1 VYRKRTYLAGVTGYK
16 SLFIKKSEN
25 WGFFWGISGMLQNYL
40 KTAIRSLMRNG
51 LYSAINILGLS
62 IGLACTM
69 LIVLY
74 VKDEL
79 SFDRFFTNSNR
90 TYRILNQTMDP
101 MGNVHRMGITGYFQG
116 PHFAAKVPAIQS
128 FVRVQH
134 SYREIKTN
142 NDVQPQQVALADF
155 NFFAVFS
162 LPFLHGDPKSCLLQP
177 HSIVLT
183 ESLAKKQF
191 GTTNVVGKTIQIKGH
206 DIFTPYVVTG
216 VTQDCPQNSSVQ
228 YEAMLPFHESP
239 EEEAKGE
246 NWFGSFLTTYVL
258 LAPNTDIKTVNEQI
272 ERTYKSDAGPAIRM
286 IEQKYHFTDKTVYT
300 LEPLKD
306 MHLDTQMSADIAN
319 TSNSIYSY
327 LLSGIAIFI
336 LLIACINFVNLT
348 VARSLKRAKEI
359 GVRKVVGG
367 SRRQLMGQFMGES
380 MLLALAAFLLALIEV
395 QLTLP
400 VFNHL
405 ANKSLALS
413 YLLDARLVATFIGLY
428 LVTGFLAGFYPAL
441 VLSGFDPAQTLYNR
455 FMPAGKNYL
464 QKGLVILQFTLAS
477 FVIIATTVMFSQ
489 FKYLTTEKLGYDD
502 SNLIRMYKQNLTVGE
517 TELLRSELTKD
528 PDFLD
533 VSGKDAGYSFTG
545 GTINGNQG
553 TGFVYATIDP
563 HYLPLLKIPV
573 VKGRNFSDA
582 YAMDTTNAVLVN
594 ETFVRNAGWTNPI
607 GQVVL
612 FGRDSTRLQVV
623 GVVKD
628 YHFEALNTEI
638 KPQLFVMPSR
648 GNLGDL
654 YIRIRPKTEAAS
666 LAYLEKVFHRLY
678 PLNPFSPT
686 FMNETNL
693 QHYESEARWKQ
704 ILFFSAIITIFI
716 SCVGLFGLAVLSAER
731 RVKEIGIRKVL
742 GASVASVVRI
752 LSRDFLGLVLLSLVV
767 AIPCA
772 WMAAHKWLEI
782 YPYRIRL
789 GWELFAGPGV
799 LVVLIAVMTV
809 SSQALKA
816 ATANPVRSLRAE

>member
-1 VYRKRTYLAGVTGYK
+1 ML
-16 SLFIKKSEN
+16 IKGSEK

-40 KTAIRSLMRNG
+40 KTAIRSLTRNG
-51 LYSAINILGLS
+51 LYSTINILGLS

-79 SFDRFFTNSNR
+79 SFDRFFANSNR

-101 MGNVHRMGITGYFQG
+101 MGNVHRLGVTGYLQG
-116 PHFAAKVPAIQS
+116 PHFAARVPAIQS
-128 FVRVQH
+128 FVRVRH
-134 SYREIKTN
+134 SHREIKTIK
-142 NDVQPQQVALADF
+142 DVQPQEVALADF
-155 NFFAVFS
+155 NFFSVFS
-162 LPFLHGDPKSCLLQP
+162 FPFLHGDPKSCLLQP
-177 HSIVLT
+177 NSVVLT
-183 ESLAKKQF
+183 ESVAKKQF
-191 GTTNVVGKTIQIKGH
+191 GTTNVVGKTIEIKDK

-228 YEAMLPFHESP
+228 YEVMLPFHESP
-239 EEEAKGE
+239 EEETRAE
-246 NWFGSFLTTYVL
+246 NWFGGFLTTYVV
-258 LAPNTDIKTVNEQI
+258 LAPNADVKAVDGQI
-272 ERTYKSDAGPAIRM
+272 ERAYKTDAGAAIR
-286 IEQKYHFTDKTVYT
+286 IVEQKFHFTDKTVYT

-306 MHLDTQMSADIAN
+306 MHLDTQMASDGIAYS
-319 TSNSIYSY
+319 SNPIYSY
-327 LLSGIAIFI
+327 ILSGIAIFI

-367 SRRQLMGQFMGES
+367 SRGQLMGQFMGES
-380 MLLALAAFLLALIEV
+380 MLLALAAFLLALVEV

-413 YLLDARLVATFIGLY
+413 YLLDGRLVATFIGLY

-455 FMPAGKNYL
+455 FMPASKNYL

-477 FVIIATTVMFSQ
+477 FVIILTTVLFSQ

-517 TELLRSELTKD
+517 ARLLRAELTKD
-528 PDFLD
+528 PDFID
-533 VSGKDAGYSFTG
+533 VSAKDAGYSFTG

-553 TGFVYATIDP
+553 TGFVFATVDP

-582 YAMDTTNAVLVN
+582 YPTDTTNAVLVN

-612 FGRDSTRLQVV
+612 FGPDSTRLQVV

-628 YHFEALNTEI
+628 YHFEPLNTEI
-638 KPQLFVMPSR
+638 KPQLFVLPSR
-648 GNLGDL
+648 GYLGDL
-654 YIRIRPKTEAAS
+654 YIRIRPTTEAAS

-678 PLNPFSPT
+678 PLSPFSPT

-693 QHYESEARWKQ
+693 KNYESEARWKQ

-752 LSRDFLGLVLLSLVV
+752 LSRDFLLLVLLSLVL
-767 AIPCA
+767 AIPGA
-772 WMAAHKWLEI
+772 WIAAHKWLEN

-789 GWELFAGPGV
+789 HWELFTVPCV
-799 LVVLIAVMTV
+799 LVVVIALATV
-809 SSQALKA
+809 SVQALRA
-816 ATANPVRSLRAE
+816 AIASPVRSLRAE

>member
-1 VYRKRTYLAGVTGYK
+1 ML
-16 SLFIKKSEN
+16 IKGSEK

-40 KTAIRSLMRNG
+40 KTAIRSLTRNG

-79 SFDRFFTNSNR
+79 SFDRFFANSNR

-101 MGNVHRMGITGYFQG
+101 MGNVHRLGVTGYLQG
-116 PHFAAKVPAIQS
+116 PHFAARVPAIQS
-128 FVRVQH
+128 FVRVRH
-134 SYREIKTN
+134 SHREIKTTK
-142 NDVQPQQVALADF
+142 DVQPQEVALADF
-155 NFFAVFS
+155 NFFSVFS
-162 LPFLHGDPKSCLLQP
+162 FPFLHGDPKSCLLQP
-177 HSIVLT
+177 NSVVLT
-183 ESLAKKQF
+183 ESVAKKQF
-191 GTTNVVGKTIQIKGH
+191 GTTNVVGKTIEIKDK

-228 YEAMLPFHESP
+228 YEVMLPFHESP
-239 EEEAKGE
+239 EEETRAE
-246 NWFGSFLTTYVL
+246 NWFGGFLTTYVV
-258 LAPNTDIKTVNEQI
+258 LAPNADVKAVDGQI
-272 ERTYKSDAGPAIRM
+272 ERAYKTDAGAAIR
-286 IEQKYHFTDKTVYT
+286 IVEQKFHFTDKTVYT

-306 MHLDTQMSADIAN
+306 MHLDTQMASDGIAYS
-319 TSNSIYSY
+319 SNPIYSY
-327 LLSGIAIFI
+327 ILSGIAIFI

-367 SRRQLMGQFMGES
+367 SRGQLMGQFMGES
-380 MLLALAAFLLALIEV
+380 MLLALAAFLLALVEV

-413 YLLDARLVATFIGLY
+413 YLLDGRLVATFIGLY

-455 FMPAGKNYL
+455 FMPASKNYL

-477 FVIIATTVMFSQ
+477 FVIILTTVLFSQ

-517 TELLRSELTKD
+517 ARLLRAELTKD
-528 PDFLD
+528 PDFID
-533 VSGKDAGYSFTG
+533 VSAKDAGYSFTG

-553 TGFVYATIDP
+553 TGFVFATVDP

-582 YAMDTTNAVLVN
+582 YPTDTTNAVLVN

-612 FGRDSTRLQVV
+612 FGPDSTRLQVV

-628 YHFEALNTEI
+628 YHFEPLNTEI
-638 KPQLFVMPSR
+638 KPQLFVLPSR
-648 GNLGDL
+648 GYLGDL
-654 YIRIRPKTEAAS
+654 YIRIRPTTEAAS

-678 PLNPFSPT
+678 PLSPFSPT

-693 QHYESEARWKQ
+693 KNYESEARWKQ

-742 GASVASVVRI
+742 GASVGSVVRI
-752 LSRDFLGLVLLSLVV
+752 LSRDFLLLVLLALVL
-767 AIPCA
+767 AIPGA
-772 WMAAHKWLEI
+772 WIAAHKWLEN

-789 GWELFAGPGV
+789 HWELFTVPCV
-799 LVVLIAVMTV
+799 LVVVIALATV
-809 SSQALKA
+809 SVQALRA
-816 ATANPVRSLRAE
+816 AIASPVRSLRAE

>member
-1 VYRKRTYLAGVTGYK
+1 
-16 SLFIKKSEN
+16 
-25 WGFFWGISGMLQNYL
+25 MLQNYL
-40 KTAIRSLMRNG
+40 KTAVRSLMRNG
-51 LYSAINILGLS
+51 LYSTINIIGLS

-79 SFDRFFTNSNR
+79 SFDRFFANSDR
-90 TYRILNQTMDP
+90 TYRILNQSMDP

-116 PHFAAKVPAIQS
+116 PHFAARVPAIQS

-134 SYREIKTN
+134 SYREIETN
-142 NDVQPQQVALADF
+142 QDVQPQHVALADF

-162 LPFLHGDPKSCLLQP
+162 FPFLYGDPKSCLLQP
-177 HSIVLT
+177 HSVVLT
-183 ESLAKKQF
+183 ESVAKKQF
-191 GTTNVVGKTIQIKGH
+191 GTTNVVGKTIWIK
-206 DIFTPYVVTG
+206 DKDTFTPYLVTG
-216 VTQDCPQNSSVQ
+216 VTPDCPENSSVQ
-228 YEAMLPFHESP
+228 YEMMLPFRESP
-239 EEEAKGE
+239 EEEASGE
-246 NWFGSFLTTYVL
+246 NWFGAFLTTYVVL
-258 LAPNTDIKTVNEQI
+258 TPHADVKTVDEQI
-272 ERTYKSDAGPAIRM
+272 ERAYKSDAGPAIGM
-286 IEQKYHFTDKTVYT
+286 VEQKYHFTDKTVYT
-300 LEPLKD
+300 LEPLKE
-306 MHLDTQMSADIAN
+306 MHLDTQMGADIAK
-319 TSNSIYSY
+319 TSNPIYSY
-327 LLSGIAIFI
+327 ILSGIAIFI

-367 SRRQLMGQFMGES
+367 SRAQLMGQFMGES
-380 MLLALAAFLLALIEV
+380 MLLAAAAFLLALIEV

-413 YLLDARLVATFIGLY
+413 YLLDVRLVATFIGLY

-464 QKGLVILQFTLAS
+464 QKGLVVLQFALAS
-477 FVIIATTVMFSQ
+477 FVIIVTAVLFSQ
-489 FKYLTTEKLGYDD
+489 FKYLTTATLGYDD
-502 SNLIRMYKQNLTVGE
+502 SNLIRMYKQNLTVRE
-517 TELLRSELTKD
+517 AEVLRTELTKD

-533 VSGKDAGYSFTG
+533 VSGKDVGYSFRG
-545 GTINGNQG
+545 GTINGHVG

-582 YAMDTTNAVLVN
+582 YPTDTANAVLVN

-612 FGRDSTRLQVV
+612 LGQDSTRMQVV

-628 YHFEALNTEI
+628 YHFEPLNTEI
-638 KPQLFVMPSR
+638 KPQLFVLPSL
-648 GNLGDL
+648 GSLGDL
-654 YIRIRPKTEAAS
+654 YIRIRPGTEAAS

-686 FMNETNL
+686 FMNETNVKN
-693 QHYESEARWKQ
+693 YESEARWKQ

-731 RVKEIGIRKVL
+731 RVREIGIRKVL
-742 GASVASVVRI
+742 GASVANVVRI
-752 LSRDFLGLVLLSLVV
+752 LSRDFLLLVLLSLVL
-767 AIPCA
+767 AIPGA
-772 WMAAHKWLEI
+772 WMAAHRWLEN
-782 YPYRIRL
+782 YPYRVRL

-809 SSQALKA
+809 SAQAVKA
-816 ATANPVRSLRAE
+816 AMANPARSLRAD

>member
-1 VYRKRTYLAGVTGYK
+1 ML
-16 SLFIKKSEN
+16 IKGSEK

-40 KTAIRSLMRNG
+40 KTAIRSLTRNG
-51 LYSAINILGLS
+51 LYSTINILGLS

-79 SFDRFFTNSNR
+79 SFDRFFANSNR

-101 MGNVHRMGITGYFQG
+101 MGNVHRLGVTGYLQG
-116 PHFAAKVPAIQS
+116 PHFAARVPAIQS
-128 FVRVQH
+128 FVRVRH
-134 SYREIKTN
+134 SHREIKTIK
-142 NDVQPQQVALADF
+142 DVQPQEVALADF
-155 NFFAVFS
+155 NFFSVFS
-162 LPFLHGDPKSCLLQP
+162 FPFLHGDPKSCLLQP
-177 HSIVLT
+177 NSVVLT
-183 ESLAKKQF
+183 ESVAKKQF
-191 GTTNVVGKTIQIKGH
+191 GTTNVVGKTIEIKDK

-228 YEAMLPFHESP
+228 YEVMLPFHESP
-239 EEEAKGE
+239 EEETRAE
-246 NWFGSFLTTYVL
+246 NWFGGFLTTYVV
-258 LAPNTDIKTVNEQI
+258 LAPNADVKAVDGQI
-272 ERTYKSDAGPAIRM
+272 ERAYKTDAGAAIR
-286 IEQKYHFTDKTVYT
+286 IVEQKFHFTDKTVYT

-306 MHLDTQMSADIAN
+306 MHLDTQMASDGIAYS
-319 TSNSIYSY
+319 SNPIYSY
-327 LLSGIAIFI
+327 ILSGIAIFI

-367 SRRQLMGQFMGES
+367 SRGQLMGQFMGES
-380 MLLALAAFLLALIEV
+380 MLLALAAFLLALVEV

-413 YLLDARLVATFIGLY
+413 YLLDGRLVATFIGLY

-455 FMPAGKNYL
+455 FMPASKNYL

-477 FVIIATTVMFSQ
+477 FVIILTTVLFSQ

-517 TELLRSELTKD
+517 ARLLRAELTKD
-528 PDFLD
+528 PDFID
-533 VSGKDAGYSFTG
+533 VSAKDAGYSFTG

-553 TGFVYATIDP
+553 TGFVFATVDP

-582 YAMDTTNAVLVN
+582 YPTDTTNAVLVN

-612 FGRDSTRLQVV
+612 FGPDSTRLQVV

-628 YHFEALNTEI
+628 YHFEPLNTEI
-638 KPQLFVMPSR
+638 KPQLFVLPSR
-648 GNLGDL
+648 GYLGDL
-654 YIRIRPKTEAAS
+654 YIRIRPTTEAAS

-678 PLNPFSPT
+678 PLSPFSPT

-693 QHYESEARWKQ
+693 KNYESEARWKQ

-742 GASVASVVRI
+742 GASVGSVVRI
-752 LSRDFLGLVLLSLVV
+752 LSRDFLLLVLLALVL
-767 AIPCA
+767 AIPGA
-772 WMAAHKWLEI
+772 WIAAHKWLEN

-789 GWELFAGPGV
+789 HWELFTVPCV
-799 LVVLIAVMTV
+799 LVVVIALATV
-809 SSQALKA
+809 SVQALRA
-816 ATANPVRSLRAE
+816 AIASPVRSLRAE

>member
-1 VYRKRTYLAGVTGYK
+1 ML
-16 SLFIKKSEN
+16 IKGSEK

-40 KTAIRSLMRNG
+40 KTAIRSLTRNG

-79 SFDRFFTNSNR
+79 SFDRFFANSNR

-101 MGNVHRMGITGYFQG
+101 MGNVHRLGVTGYLQG
-116 PHFAAKVPAIQS
+116 PHFAARVPAIQS
-128 FVRVQH
+128 FVRVRH
-134 SYREIKTN
+134 SHREIKTIK
-142 NDVQPQQVALADF
+142 DVQPQEVALADF
-155 NFFAVFS
+155 NFFSVFS
-162 LPFLHGDPKSCLLQP
+162 FPFLHGDPKSCLLQP
-177 HSIVLT
+177 NSVVLT
-183 ESLAKKQF
+183 ESVAKKQF
-191 GTTNVVGKTIQIKGH
+191 GTTNVVGKTIEIKDK

-228 YEAMLPFHESP
+228 YEVMLPFHESP
-239 EEEAKGE
+239 EEETRAE
-246 NWFGSFLTTYVL
+246 NWFGGFLTTYVV
-258 LAPNTDIKTVNEQI
+258 LAPNADVKAVDGQI
-272 ERTYKSDAGPAIRM
+272 ERAYKTDAGAAIR
-286 IEQKYHFTDKTVYT
+286 IVEQKFHFTDKTVYT

-306 MHLDTQMSADIAN
+306 MHLDTQMASDGIAYS
-319 TSNSIYSY
+319 SNPIYSY
-327 LLSGIAIFI
+327 ILSGIAIFI

-367 SRRQLMGQFMGES
+367 SRGQLMGQFMGES
-380 MLLALAAFLLALIEV
+380 MLLALAAFLLALVEV

-413 YLLDARLVATFIGLY
+413 YLLDGRLVATFIGLY

-455 FMPAGKNYL
+455 FMPASKNYL

-477 FVIIATTVMFSQ
+477 FVIILTTVLFSQ

-517 TELLRSELTKD
+517 ARLLRAELTKD
-528 PDFLD
+528 PDFID
-533 VSGKDAGYSFTG
+533 VSAKDAGYSFTG

-553 TGFVYATIDP
+553 TGFVFATVDP

-582 YAMDTTNAVLVN
+582 YPTDTTNAVLVN

-612 FGRDSTRLQVV
+612 FGPDSTRLQVV

-628 YHFEALNTEI
+628 YHFEPLNTEI
-638 KPQLFVMPSR
+638 KPQLFVLPSR
-648 GNLGDL
+648 GYLGDL
-654 YIRIRPKTEAAS
+654 YIRIRPTTEAAS

-678 PLNPFSPT
+678 PLSPFSPT

-693 QHYESEARWKQ
+693 KNYESEARWKQ

-752 LSRDFLGLVLLSLVV
+752 LSRDFLLLVLL
-767 AIPCA
+767 
-772 WMAAHKWLEI
+772 
-782 YPYRIRL
+782 
-789 GWELFAGPGV
+789 
-799 LVVLIAVMTV
+799 
-809 SSQALKA
+809 
-816 ATANPVRSLRAE
+816 

>member
-1 VYRKRTYLAGVTGYK
+1 ML
-16 SLFIKKSEN
+16 IKGSEK

-40 KTAIRSLMRNG
+40 KTAIRSLTRNG

-79 SFDRFFTNSNR
+79 SFDRFFANSNR

-101 MGNVHRMGITGYFQG
+101 MGNVHRLGVTGYLQG
-116 PHFAAKVPAIQS
+116 PHFAARVPAIQS
-128 FVRVQH
+128 FVRVRH
-134 SYREIKTN
+134 SHREIKTTK
-142 NDVQPQQVALADF
+142 DVQPQEVALADF
-155 NFFAVFS
+155 NFFSVFS
-162 LPFLHGDPKSCLLQP
+162 FPFLHGDPKSCLLQP
-177 HSIVLT
+177 NSVVLT
-183 ESLAKKQF
+183 ESVAKKQF
-191 GTTNVVGKTIQIKGH
+191 GTTNVVGKTIEIKDK

-228 YEAMLPFHESP
+228 YEVMLPFHESP
-239 EEEAKGE
+239 EEETRAE
-246 NWFGSFLTTYVL
+246 NWFGGFLTTYVV
-258 LAPNTDIKTVNEQI
+258 LAPNADVKAVDGQI
-272 ERTYKSDAGPAIRM
+272 ERAYKTDAGAAIR
-286 IEQKYHFTDKTVYT
+286 IVEQKFHFTDKTVYT

-306 MHLDTQMSADIAN
+306 MHLDTQMASDGIAYS
-319 TSNSIYSY
+319 SNPIYSY
-327 LLSGIAIFI
+327 ILSGIAIFI

-367 SRRQLMGQFMGES
+367 SRGQLMGQFMGES
-380 MLLALAAFLLALIEV
+380 MLLALAAFLLALVEV

-413 YLLDARLVATFIGLY
+413 YLLDGRLVATFIGLY

-455 FMPAGKNYL
+455 FMPASKNYL

-477 FVIIATTVMFSQ
+477 FVIILTAVLFSQ

-517 TELLRSELTKD
+517 ARLLRAELTKD
-528 PDFLD
+528 PDFID
-533 VSGKDAGYSFTG
+533 VSAKDAGYSFTG

-553 TGFVYATIDP
+553 TGFVFATVDP

-582 YAMDTTNAVLVN
+582 YPTDTTNAVLVN

-612 FGRDSTRLQVV
+612 FGPDSTRLQVV

-628 YHFEALNTEI
+628 YHFEPLNTEI
-638 KPQLFVMPSR
+638 KPQLFVLPSR
-648 GNLGDL
+648 GYLGDL
-654 YIRIRPKTEAAS
+654 YIRIRPTTEAAS

-678 PLNPFSPT
+678 PLSPFSPT

-693 QHYESEARWKQ
+693 KNYESEARWKQ

-742 GASVASVVRI
+742 GASVGSVVRI
-752 LSRDFLGLVLLSLVV
+752 LSRDFLLLVLLALVL
-767 AIPCA
+767 AIPGA
-772 WMAAHKWLEI
+772 WIAAHKWLEN

-789 GWELFAGPGV
+789 HWELFTVPCV
-799 LVVLIAVMTV
+799 LVVVIALATV
-809 SSQALKA
+809 SVQALRA
-816 ATANPVRSLRAE
+816 AIASPVRSLRAE

>member
-1 VYRKRTYLAGVTGYK
+1 ML
-16 SLFIKKSEN
+16 IKGSEK

-40 KTAIRSLMRNG
+40 KTAIRSLTRNG

-79 SFDRFFTNSNR
+79 SFDRFFANSNR

-101 MGNVHRMGITGYFQG
+101 MGNVHRLGVTGYLQG
-116 PHFAAKVPAIQS
+116 PHFAARVPAIQS
-128 FVRVQH
+128 FVRVRH
-134 SYREIKTN
+134 SHREIKTIK
-142 NDVQPQQVALADF
+142 DVQPQEVALADF
-155 NFFAVFS
+155 NFFSVFS
-162 LPFLHGDPKSCLLQP
+162 FPFLHGDPKSCLLQP
-177 HSIVLT
+177 NSVVLT
-183 ESLAKKQF
+183 ESVAKKQF
-191 GTTNVVGKTIQIKGH
+191 GTTNVVGKTIEIKDK

-228 YEAMLPFHESP
+228 YEVMLPFHESP
-239 EEEAKGE
+239 EEETRAE
-246 NWFGSFLTTYVL
+246 NWFGGFLTTYVV
-258 LAPNTDIKTVNEQI
+258 LAPNADVKAVDGQI
-272 ERTYKSDAGPAIRM
+272 ERAYKTDAGAAIR
-286 IEQKYHFTDKTVYT
+286 IVEQKFHFTDKTVYT

-306 MHLDTQMSADIAN
+306 MHLDTQMASDGIAYS
-319 TSNSIYSY
+319 SNPIYSY
-327 LLSGIAIFI
+327 ILSGIAIFI

-367 SRRQLMGQFMGES
+367 SRGQLMGQFMGES
-380 MLLALAAFLLALIEV
+380 MLLALAAFLLALVEV

-413 YLLDARLVATFIGLY
+413 YLLDGRLVATFIGLY

-455 FMPAGKNYL
+455 FMPASKNYL

-477 FVIIATTVMFSQ
+477 FVIILTAVLFSQ

-517 TELLRSELTKD
+517 ARLLRAELTKD
-528 PDFLD
+528 PDFID
-533 VSGKDAGYSFTG
+533 VSAKDAGYSFTG

-553 TGFVYATIDP
+553 TGFVFATVDP

-582 YAMDTTNAVLVN
+582 YPTDTTNAVLVN

-612 FGRDSTRLQVV
+612 FGPDSTRLQVV

-628 YHFEALNTEI
+628 YHFEPLNTEI
-638 KPQLFVMPSR
+638 KPQLFVLPSR
-648 GNLGDL
+648 GYLGDL
-654 YIRIRPKTEAAS
+654 YIRIRPTTEAAS

-678 PLNPFSPT
+678 PLSPFSPT

-693 QHYESEARWKQ
+693 KNYESEARWKQ

-752 LSRDFLGLVLLSLVV
+752 LSRDFLLLVLLAFLI
-767 AIPCA
+767 ATPIAA
-772 WMAAHKWLEI
+772 WAMQRWLAD
-782 YPYRIRL
+782 YAYHTRL
-789 GWELFAGPGV
+789 SASIFIIAGV
-799 LVVLIAVMTV
+799 LAFFIALITV
-809 SSQALKA
+809 SYHAVTTAL
-816 ATANPVRSLRAE
+816 ANPVKSLRSE

>member
-1 VYRKRTYLAGVTGYK
+1 ML
-16 SLFIKKSEN
+16 IKGSEK

-40 KTAIRSLMRNG
+40 KTAIRSLTRNG

-79 SFDRFFTNSNR
+79 SFDRFFANSNR

-101 MGNVHRMGITGYFQG
+101 MGNVHRLGVTGYLQG
-116 PHFAAKVPAIQS
+116 PHFAARVPAIQS
-128 FVRVQH
+128 FVRVRH
-134 SYREIKTN
+134 SHREIKTIK
-142 NDVQPQQVALADF
+142 DVQPQEVALADF
-155 NFFAVFS
+155 NFFSVFS
-162 LPFLHGDPKSCLLQP
+162 FPFLHGDPKSCLLQP
-177 HSIVLT
+177 NSVVLT
-183 ESLAKKQF
+183 ESVAKKQF
-191 GTTNVVGKTIQIKGH
+191 GTTNVVGKTIEIKDK

-228 YEAMLPFHESP
+228 YEVMLPFHESP
-239 EEEAKGE
+239 EEETRAE
-246 NWFGSFLTTYVL
+246 NWFGGFLTTYVV
-258 LAPNTDIKTVNEQI
+258 LAPNADVKAVDGQI
-272 ERTYKSDAGPAIRM
+272 ERAYKTDAGAAIR
-286 IEQKYHFTDKTVYT
+286 IVEQKFHFTDKTVYT

-306 MHLDTQMSADIAN
+306 MHLDTQMASDGIAYS
-319 TSNSIYSY
+319 SNPIYSY
-327 LLSGIAIFI
+327 ILSGIAIFI

-367 SRRQLMGQFMGES
+367 SRGQLMGQFMGES
-380 MLLALAAFLLALIEV
+380 MLLALAAFLLALVEV

-413 YLLDARLVATFIGLY
+413 YLLDGRLVATFIGLY

-455 FMPAGKNYL
+455 FMPASKNYL

-477 FVIIATTVMFSQ
+477 FVIILTAVLFSQ

-517 TELLRSELTKD
+517 ARLLRAELTKD
-528 PDFLD
+528 PDFID
-533 VSGKDAGYSFTG
+533 VSAKDAGYSFTG

-553 TGFVYATIDP
+553 TGFVFATVDP

-582 YAMDTTNAVLVN
+582 YPTDTTNAVLVN

-612 FGRDSTRLQVV
+612 FGPDSTRLQVV

-628 YHFEALNTEI
+628 YHFEPLNTEI
-638 KPQLFVMPSR
+638 KPQLFVLPSR
-648 GNLGDL
+648 GYLGDL
-654 YIRIRPKTEAAS
+654 YIRIRPTTEAAS

-678 PLNPFSPT
+678 PLSPFSPT

-693 QHYESEARWKQ
+693 KNYESEARWKQ

-742 GASVASVVRI
+742 GASVGSVVRI
-752 LSRDFLGLVLLSLVV
+752 LSRDFLLLVLLALVL
-767 AIPCA
+767 AIPGA
-772 WMAAHKWLEI
+772 WIAAHKWLEN

-789 GWELFAGPGV
+789 HWELFTVPCV
-799 LVVLIAVMTV
+799 LVVVIALATV
-809 SSQALKA
+809 SVQALRA
-816 ATANPVRSLRAE
+816 AIASPIRSLRAD

>member
-1 VYRKRTYLAGVTGYK
+1 ML
-16 SLFIKKSEN
+16 IKGSEK

-40 KTAIRSLMRNG
+40 KTAIRSLTRNG

-79 SFDRFFTNSNR
+79 SFDRFFANSNR

-101 MGNVHRMGITGYFQG
+101 MGNVHRLGVTGYLQG
-116 PHFAAKVPAIQS
+116 PHFAARVPAIQS
-128 FVRVQH
+128 FVRVRH
-134 SYREIKTN
+134 SHREIKTIK
-142 NDVQPQQVALADF
+142 DVQPQEVALADF
-155 NFFAVFS
+155 NFFSVFS
-162 LPFLHGDPKSCLLQP
+162 FPFLHGDPKSCLLQP
-177 HSIVLT
+177 NSVVLT
-183 ESLAKKQF
+183 ESVAKKQF
-191 GTTNVVGKTIQIKGH
+191 GTTNVVGKTIEIKDK

-228 YEAMLPFHESP
+228 YEVMLPFHESP
-239 EEEAKGE
+239 EEETRAE
-246 NWFGSFLTTYVL
+246 NWFGGFLTTYVV
-258 LAPNTDIKTVNEQI
+258 LAPNADVKAVDGQI
-272 ERTYKSDAGPAIRM
+272 ERAYKTDAGAAIR
-286 IEQKYHFTDKTVYT
+286 IVEQKFHFTDKTVYT

-306 MHLDTQMSADIAN
+306 MHLDTQMASDGIAYS
-319 TSNSIYSY
+319 SNPIYSY
-327 LLSGIAIFI
+327 ILSGIAIFI

-367 SRRQLMGQFMGES
+367 SRGQLMGQFMGES
-380 MLLALAAFLLALIEV
+380 MLLALAAFLLALVEV

-413 YLLDARLVATFIGLY
+413 YLLDGRLVATFIGLY

-455 FMPAGKNYL
+455 FMPASKNYL

-477 FVIIATTVMFSQ
+477 FVIILTTVLFSQ

-517 TELLRSELTKD
+517 ARLLRAELTKD
-528 PDFLD
+528 PDFID
-533 VSGKDAGYSFTG
+533 VSAKDAGYSFTG

-553 TGFVYATIDP
+553 TGFVFATVDP

-582 YAMDTTNAVLVN
+582 YPTDTTNAVLVN

-612 FGRDSTRLQVV
+612 FGPDSTRLQVV

-628 YHFEALNTEI
+628 YHFEPLNTEI
-638 KPQLFVMPSR
+638 KPQLFVLPSR
-648 GNLGDL
+648 GYLGDL
-654 YIRIRPKTEAAS
+654 YIRIRPTTEAAS

-678 PLNPFSPT
+678 PLSPFSPT

-693 QHYESEARWKQ
+693 KNYESEARWKQ

-742 GASVASVVRI
+742 GASVGSVVRI
-752 LSRDFLGLVLLSLVV
+752 LSRDFLLLVLLALVL
-767 AIPCA
+767 AIPGA
-772 WMAAHKWLEI
+772 WIAAHKWLEN

-789 GWELFAGPGV
+789 HWELFTVPCV
-799 LVVLIAVMTV
+799 LVVVIALATV
-809 SSQALKA
+809 SVQALRA
-816 ATANPVRSLRAE
+816 AMANPVRSLRAD

>member
-1 VYRKRTYLAGVTGYK
+1 
-16 SLFIKKSEN
+16 
-25 WGFFWGISGMLQNYL
+25 MLQNYL
-40 KTAIRSLMRNG
+40 KTAIRGLMRNG
-51 LYSAINILGLS
+51 LYSVINILGLS

-116 PHFAAKVPAIQS
+116 PHFAARVPAIQS

-134 SYREIKTN
+134 GYREIKN
-142 NDVQPQQVALADF
+142 NRDVQPQHVALADS

-162 LPFLHGDPKSCLLQP
+162 FPFLYGDPKSCLLRP
-177 HSIVLT
+177 NSIVLT
-183 ESLAKKQF
+183 ESVAKRQF
-191 GTTNVVGKTIQIKGH
+191 GTTNVVGKTLQVK
-206 DIFTPYVVTG
+206 DRDVFTPYLVTG
-216 VTQDCPQNSSVQ
+216 VTPDCPENSSVQ
-228 YEAMLPFHESP
+228 YEVMLPFHESP
-239 EEEAKGE
+239 EDEARGE

-258 LAPNTDIKTVNEQI
+258 LAPNADLKAVDDQI
-272 ERTYKSDAGPAIRM
+272 ERAYKADAGPAIRLV
-286 IEQKYHFTDKTVYT
+286 EQKYHFTDKTVYS

-306 MHLDTQMSADIAN
+306 MHLDTQMGADIASA
-319 TSNSIYSY
+319 SNPIYSY

-367 SRRQLMGQFMGES
+367 SQAQLMGQFMGES
-380 MLLALAAFLLALIEV
+380 MLLALAAFLLALVEV
-395 QLTLP
+395 QFALP

-477 FVIIATTVMFSQ
+477 FVIMATAVIFSQ

-517 TELLRSELTKD
+517 AELLRAELTKD

-533 VSGKDAGYSFTG
+533 VSGKDVGYSFTG

-553 TGFVYATIDP
+553 TGFVFATIDP

-582 YAMDTTNAVLVN
+582 YATDTTNAVLVN

-612 FGRDSTRLQVV
+612 FGLDSTRLHVV

-628 YHFEALNTEI
+628 YHFEPLNTEI
-638 KPQLFVMPSR
+638 KPQLFVMPQR
-648 GNLGDL
+648 GSLGDV

-666 LAYLEKVFHRLY
+666 LAYLEKVFHRLF

-686 FMNETNL
+686 FMNDTNL
-693 QHYESEARWKQ
+693 KNYESEARWKQ

-742 GASVASVVRI
+742 GASVVSVVRI
-752 LSRDFLGLVLLSLVV
+752 LSRDFLGLVLVSLVL
-767 AIPCA
+767 AIPLA
-772 WMAAHKWLEI
+772 WMAAHKWLEN
-782 YPYRIRL
+782 YAYRIRL
-789 GWELFAGPGV
+789 DWELFALPCV
-799 LVVLIAVMTV
+799 LVVVIALATV

-816 ATANPVRSLRAE
+816 ATASPMRSLRAD

>member
-1 VYRKRTYLAGVTGYK
+1 
-16 SLFIKKSEN
+16 
-25 WGFFWGISGMLQNYL
+25 MLQNYL
-40 KTAIRSLMRNG
+40 KTAVRSLMRNG
-51 LYSAINILGLS
+51 LYSIINIVGLS

-90 TYRILNQTMDP
+90 TYRILNQSMDP
-101 MGNVHRMGITGYFQG
+101 MGNIHRMGITGYFQG
-116 PHFAAKVPAIQS
+116 PHFAARVPAIQS

-142 NDVQPQQVALADF
+142 TDVQPQQVALADF
-155 NFFAVFS
+155 NFFAVFN
-162 LPFLHGDPKSCLLQP
+162 LRFLYGDPTSCLLRP
-177 HSIVLT
+177 NSIVLT
-183 ESLAKKQF
+183 ESVAKKQF
-191 GTTNVVGKTIQIKGH
+191 GTTNVVGKTIRIK
-206 DIFTPYVVTG
+206 DKDTFTPYMVTG

-228 YEAMLPFHESP
+228 YEVMLPFHESP

-246 NWFGSFLTTYVL
+246 NWFGSFLTTYVV
-258 LAPNTDIKTVNEQI
+258 LAPNADVKAVEEQI
-272 ERTYKSDAGPAIRM
+272 ERAYQSDAGPAIGM
-286 IEQKYHFTDKTVYT
+286 VEQKYHFTDKTVYT

-306 MHLDTQMSADIAN
+306 MHLDTQMGEDIAH
-319 TSNSIYSY
+319 TSNPIYSY
-327 LLSGIAIFI
+327 LLTGIAIFI

-367 SRRQLMGQFMGES
+367 SRAQLMGQFLGES
-380 MLLALAAFLLALIEV
+380 MILAAAAFLLALIEV
-395 QLTLP
+395 QLALP
-400 VFNHL
+400 VFNQL

-413 YLLDARLVATFIGLY
+413 YLLDVRLVATFIGLY

-441 VLSGFDPAQTLYNR
+441 VLSGFDPVETLYNR

-464 QKGLVILQFTLAS
+464 QKGLVVLQFALAS
-477 FVIIATTVMFSQ
+477 FVIIVTAVLFSQ

-517 TELLRSELTKD
+517 AQLLRTELTKD

-533 VSGKDAGYSFTG
+533 VSGKDVGYSFTG
-545 GTINGNQG
+545 GVINGHVG

-582 YAMDTTNAVLVN
+582 YPTDTVNGALVN

-612 FGRDSTRLQVV
+612 FGPDSTRLQVV

-628 YHFEALNTEI
+628 YHFESLNTEI

-654 YIRIRPKTEAAS
+654 YIRIRPKSETAS
-666 LAYLEKVFHRLY
+666 LAYLEKVFRHLY

-686 FMNETNL
+686 FMNETNMKN
-693 QHYESEARWKQ
+693 YESEARWKQ

-752 LSRDFLGLVLLSLVV
+752 LSRDFLLLVLLALVL
-767 AIPCA
+767 AIPGA
-772 WMAAHKWLEI
+772 WMAAHRWLEN

-789 GWELFAGPGV
+789 GWELFAGPGL

-809 SSQALKA
+809 SAQAVKA
-816 ATANPVRSLRAE
+816 AMANPARSLRAE

>member
-1 VYRKRTYLAGVTGYK
+1 ML
-16 SLFIKKSEN
+16 IKGSEK

-40 KTAIRSLMRNG
+40 KTAIRSLTRNG

-79 SFDRFFTNSNR
+79 SFDRFFANSNR

-101 MGNVHRMGITGYFQG
+101 MGNVHRLGVTGYLQG
-116 PHFAAKVPAIQS
+116 PHFAARVPAIQS
-128 FVRVQH
+128 FVRVRH
-134 SYREIKTN
+134 SHREIKTIK
-142 NDVQPQQVALADF
+142 DVQPQEVALADF
-155 NFFAVFS
+155 NFFSVFS
-162 LPFLHGDPKSCLLQP
+162 FPFLHGDPKSCLLQP
-177 HSIVLT
+177 NSVVLT
-183 ESLAKKQF
+183 ESVAKKQF
-191 GTTNVVGKTIQIKGH
+191 GTTNVVGKTIEIKDK

-228 YEAMLPFHESP
+228 YEVMLPFHESP
-239 EEEAKGE
+239 EEETRAE
-246 NWFGSFLTTYVL
+246 NWFGGFLTTYVV
-258 LAPNTDIKTVNEQI
+258 LAPNADVKAVDGQI
-272 ERTYKSDAGPAIRM
+272 ERAYKTDAGAAIR
-286 IEQKYHFTDKTVYT
+286 IVEQKFHFTDKTVYT

-306 MHLDTQMSADIAN
+306 MHLDTQMASDGIAYS
-319 TSNSIYSY
+319 SNPIYSY
-327 LLSGIAIFI
+327 ILSGIAIFI

-367 SRRQLMGQFMGES
+367 SRGQLMGQFMGES
-380 MLLALAAFLLALIEV
+380 MLLALAAFLLALVEV

-413 YLLDARLVATFIGLY
+413 YLLDGRLVATFIGLY

-455 FMPAGKNYL
+455 FMPASKNYL

-477 FVIIATTVMFSQ
+477 FVIILTTVLFSQ

-517 TELLRSELTKD
+517 ARLLRAELTKD
-528 PDFLD
+528 PDFID
-533 VSGKDAGYSFTG
+533 VSAKDAGYSFTG

-553 TGFVYATIDP
+553 TGFVFATVDP

-582 YAMDTTNAVLVN
+582 YPTDTTNAVLVN

-612 FGRDSTRLQVV
+612 FGPDSTRLQVV

-628 YHFEALNTEI
+628 YHFEPLNTEI
-638 KPQLFVMPSR
+638 KPQLFVLPSR
-648 GNLGDL
+648 GYLGDL
-654 YIRIRPKTEAAS
+654 YIRIRPTTEAAS

-678 PLNPFSPT
+678 PLSPFSPT

-693 QHYESEARWKQ
+693 KNYESEARWKQ

-742 GASVASVVRI
+742 GASVGSVVRI
-752 LSRDFLGLVLLSLVV
+752 LSRDFLLLVLLALVL
-767 AIPCA
+767 AIPGA
-772 WMAAHKWLEI
+772 WIAAHKWLEN

-789 GWELFAGPGV
+789 HWELFTVPCV
-799 LVVLIAVMTV
+799 LVVVIALATV
-809 SSQALKA
+809 SVQALRA
-816 ATANPVRSLRAE
+816 AIASPVRSLRAE

>member
-1 VYRKRTYLAGVTGYK
+1 M
-16 SLFIKKSEN
+16 FIKEAEK

-40 KTAIRSLMRNG
+40 KTAIRSLTRNG

-79 SFDRFFTNSNR
+79 SFDRFFANSDR

-162 LPFLHGDPKSCLLQP
+162 FQFLYGDPKSCLLRP
-177 HSIVLT
+177 NAVVLT
-183 ESLAKKQF
+183 ESVAKKQF
-191 GTTNVVGKTIQIKGH
+191 GTTNVVGKTIEIKDH
-206 DIFTPYVVTG
+206 DTFTPYMVTG

-228 YEAMLPFHESP
+228 YEVMLPFHESP
-239 EEEAKGE
+239 EEEANGE

-258 LAPNTDIKTVNEQI
+258 LAPNADIKTVSDQM
-272 ERTYKSDAGPAIRM
+272 ERAYKSDAGPAIRM
-286 IEQKYHFTDKTVYT
+286 VEQKYHFTDKTVYT

-306 MHLDTQMSADIAN
+306 MHLNTQMNSEGIAN
-319 TSNSIYSY
+319 ASNPIYSY

-367 SRRQLMGQFMGES
+367 SRGQLMGQFMGES
-380 MLLALAAFLLALIEV
+380 MLLALAAFLLALVEV
-395 QLTLP
+395 QLSLP

-477 FVIIATTVMFSQ
+477 FVIMATAVLFSQ

-502 SNLIRMYKQNLTVGE
+502 SNLIRLYKQNLTVGE
-517 TELLRSELTKD
+517 AQLLRGELTKD

-533 VSGKDAGYSFTG
+533 VSGKDAGYSFAG
-545 GTINGNQG
+545 GTINGHQG

-582 YAMDTTNAVLVN
+582 YPTDTTDAVLVN

-607 GQVVL
+607 GQMVL
-612 FGRDSTRLQVV
+612 LGQDSNRRQVV

-628 YHFEALNTEI
+628 YHFEPLNTEI
-638 KPQLFVMPSR
+638 KPQLFILPPR
-648 GNLGDL
+648 GGLGDL
-654 YIRIRPKTEAAS
+654 YIRIHPKTEAAS
-666 LAYLEKVFHRLY
+666 LAYLEKVFRHLF

-693 QHYESEARWKQ
+693 KNYESEARWKQ

-742 GASVASVVRI
+742 GASVGSVVRI
-752 LSRDFLGLVLLSLVV
+752 LSRDFLGLVLLSLVL
-767 AIPCA
+767 AIPGA
-772 WMAAHKWLEI
+772 WMAAHKWLQN

-789 GWELFAGPGV
+789 DWELFAVPCM
-799 LVVLIAVMTV
+799 LVVVIALVTV
-809 SSQALKA
+809 SAQALKA
-816 ATANPVRSLRAE
+816 ATASPVRSLRAE

>member
-1 VYRKRTYLAGVTGYK
+1 ML
-16 SLFIKKSEN
+16 IKGSEK

-40 KTAIRSLMRNG
+40 KTAIRSLTRNG

-79 SFDRFFTNSNR
+79 SFDRFFANSNR

-101 MGNVHRMGITGYFQG
+101 MGNVHRLGVTGYLQG
-116 PHFAAKVPAIQS
+116 PHFAARVPAIQS
-128 FVRVQH
+128 FVRVRH
-134 SYREIKTN
+134 SHREIKTIK
-142 NDVQPQQVALADF
+142 DVQPQEVALADF
-155 NFFAVFS
+155 NFFSVFS
-162 LPFLHGDPKSCLLQP
+162 FPFLHGDPKSCLLQP
-177 HSIVLT
+177 NSVVLT
-183 ESLAKKQF
+183 ESVAKKQF
-191 GTTNVVGKTIQIKGH
+191 GTTNVVGKTIEIKDK

-228 YEAMLPFHESP
+228 YEVMLPFHESP
-239 EEEAKGE
+239 EEETRAE
-246 NWFGSFLTTYVL
+246 NWFGGFLTTYVV
-258 LAPNTDIKTVNEQI
+258 LAPNADVKAVDGQI
-272 ERTYKSDAGPAIRM
+272 ERAYKTDAGAAIR
-286 IEQKYHFTDKTVYT
+286 IVEQKFHFTDKTVYT

-306 MHLDTQMSADIAN
+306 MHLDTQMASDGIAYS
-319 TSNSIYSY
+319 SNPIYSY
-327 LLSGIAIFI
+327 ILSGIAIFI

-367 SRRQLMGQFMGES
+367 SRGQLMGQFMGES
-380 MLLALAAFLLALIEV
+380 MLLALAAFLLALVEV

-413 YLLDARLVATFIGLY
+413 YLLDGRLVATFIGLY

-455 FMPAGKNYL
+455 FMPASKNYL

-477 FVIIATTVMFSQ
+477 FVIILTTVLFSQ

-517 TELLRSELTKD
+517 ARLLRAELTKD
-528 PDFLD
+528 PDFID
-533 VSGKDAGYSFTG
+533 VSAKDAGYSFTG

-553 TGFVYATIDP
+553 TGFVFATVDP

-582 YAMDTTNAVLVN
+582 YPTDTTNAVLVN

-612 FGRDSTRLQVV
+612 FGPDSTRLQVV

-628 YHFEALNTEI
+628 YHFEPLNTEI
-638 KPQLFVMPSR
+638 KPQLFVLPSR
-648 GNLGDL
+648 GYLGDL
-654 YIRIRPKTEAAS
+654 YIRIRPTTEAAS

-678 PLNPFSPT
+678 PLSPFSPT

-693 QHYESEARWKQ
+693 KNYESEARWKQ

-752 LSRDFLGLVLLSLVV
+752 LSRDFLLLVLLSLVL
-767 AIPCA
+767 AIPGA
-772 WMAAHKWLEI
+772 WIAAHKWLEN

-789 GWELFAGPGV
+789 HWELFTVPCV
-799 LVVLIAVMTV
+799 LVVVIALATV
-809 SSQALKA
+809 SVQALRA
-816 ATANPVRSLRAE
+816 AIASPVRSLRAE

>member
-1 VYRKRTYLAGVTGYK
+1 ML
-16 SLFIKKSEN
+16 IKGSEK

-40 KTAIRSLMRNG
+40 KTAIRSLTRNG

-79 SFDRFFTNSNR
+79 SFDRFFANSNR

-101 MGNVHRMGITGYFQG
+101 MGNVHRLGVTGYLQG
-116 PHFAAKVPAIQS
+116 PHFAARVPAIQS
-128 FVRVQH
+128 FVRVRH
-134 SYREIKTN
+134 SHREIKTIK
-142 NDVQPQQVALADF
+142 DVQPQEVALADF
-155 NFFAVFS
+155 NFFSVFS
-162 LPFLHGDPKSCLLQP
+162 FPFLHGDPKSCLLQP
-177 HSIVLT
+177 NSVVLT
-183 ESLAKKQF
+183 ESVAKKQF
-191 GTTNVVGKTIQIKGH
+191 GTTNVVGKTIEIKDK

-228 YEAMLPFHESP
+228 YEVMLPFHESP
-239 EEEAKGE
+239 EEETRAE
-246 NWFGSFLTTYVL
+246 NWFGGFLTTYVV
-258 LAPNTDIKTVNEQI
+258 LAPNADVKAVDGQI
-272 ERTYKSDAGPAIRM
+272 ERAYKTDAGAAIR
-286 IEQKYHFTDKTVYT
+286 IVEQKFHFTDKTVYT

-306 MHLDTQMSADIAN
+306 MHLDTQMASDGIAYS
-319 TSNSIYSY
+319 SNPIYSY
-327 LLSGIAIFI
+327 ILSGIAIFI

-367 SRRQLMGQFMGES
+367 SRGQLMGQFMGES
-380 MLLALAAFLLALIEV
+380 MLLALAAFLLALVEV

-413 YLLDARLVATFIGLY
+413 YLLDGRLVATFIGLY

-455 FMPAGKNYL
+455 FMPASKNYL

-477 FVIIATTVMFSQ
+477 FVIILTAVLFSQ

-517 TELLRSELTKD
+517 ARLLRAELTKD
-528 PDFLD
+528 PDFID
-533 VSGKDAGYSFTG
+533 VSAKDAGYSFTG

-553 TGFVYATIDP
+553 TGFVFATVDP

-582 YAMDTTNAVLVN
+582 YPTDTTNAVLVN

-612 FGRDSTRLQVV
+612 FGPDSTRLQVV

-628 YHFEALNTEI
+628 YHFEPLNTEI
-638 KPQLFVMPSR
+638 KPQLFVLPSR
-648 GNLGDL
+648 GYLGDL
-654 YIRIRPKTEAAS
+654 YIRIRPTTEAAS

-678 PLNPFSPT
+678 PLSPFSPT

-693 QHYESEARWKQ
+693 KNYESEARWKQ

-742 GASVASVVRI
+742 GASVGSVVRI
-752 LSRDFLGLVLLSLVV
+752 LSRDFLLLVLLALVL
-767 AIPCA
+767 AIPGA
-772 WMAAHKWLEI
+772 WIAAHKWLEN

-789 GWELFAGPGV
+789 HWELFTVPCV
-799 LVVLIAVMTV
+799 LVVVIALATV
-809 SSQALKA
+809 SVQALRA
-816 ATANPVRSLRAE
+816 AMANPVRSLRAD

>member
-1 VYRKRTYLAGVTGYK
+1 
-16 SLFIKKSEN
+16 
-25 WGFFWGISGMLQNYL
+25 MLQNYL
-40 KTAIRSLMRNG
+40 KTAVRSLMRNG
-51 LYSAINILGLS
+51 LYSIINIVGLS

-90 TYRILNQTMDP
+90 TYRILNQSMDP
-101 MGNVHRMGITGYFQG
+101 MGNIHRMGITGYFQG
-116 PHFAAKVPAIQS
+116 PHFAARVPAIQS

-142 NDVQPQQVALADF
+142 TDVQPQQVALADF
-155 NFFAVFS
+155 NFFAVFN
-162 LPFLHGDPKSCLLQP
+162 LRFLYGDPTSCLLRP
-177 HSIVLT
+177 NSIVLT
-183 ESLAKKQF
+183 ESVAKKQF
-191 GTTNVVGKTIQIKGH
+191 GTTNVVGKTIRIK
-206 DIFTPYVVTG
+206 DKDTFTPYMVTG

-228 YEAMLPFHESP
+228 YEVMLPFHESP

-246 NWFGSFLTTYVL
+246 NWFGSFLTTYVV
-258 LAPNTDIKTVNEQI
+258 LAPNADVKAVEEQI
-272 ERTYKSDAGPAIRM
+272 ERAYQSDAGPAIGM
-286 IEQKYHFTDKTVYT
+286 VEQKYHFTDKTVYT

-306 MHLDTQMSADIAN
+306 MHLDTQMGEDIAH
-319 TSNSIYSY
+319 TSNPIYSY
-327 LLSGIAIFI
+327 LLTGIAIFI

-367 SRRQLMGQFMGES
+367 SRAQLMGQFLGES
-380 MLLALAAFLLALIEV
+380 MILAAAAFLLALIEV
-395 QLTLP
+395 QLALP
-400 VFNHL
+400 VFNQL

-441 VLSGFDPAQTLYNR
+441 VLSGFDPVETLYNR

-464 QKGLVILQFTLAS
+464 QKGLVVLQFALAS
-477 FVIIATTVMFSQ
+477 FVIIVTAVLFSQ

-517 TELLRSELTKD
+517 AQLLRTELTKD

-533 VSGKDAGYSFTG
+533 VSGKDVGYSFTG
-545 GTINGNQG
+545 GVINGHVG

-582 YAMDTTNAVLVN
+582 YPTDTVNGALVN

-612 FGRDSTRLQVV
+612 FGPDSTRLQVV

-628 YHFEALNTEI
+628 YHFESLNTEI

-654 YIRIRPKTEAAS
+654 YIRIRPKSETAS
-666 LAYLEKVFHRLY
+666 LAYLEKVFRHLY

-686 FMNETNL
+686 FMNETNMKN
-693 QHYESEARWKQ
+693 YESEARWKQ

-752 LSRDFLGLVLLSLVV
+752 LSRDFLLLVLLALVL
-767 AIPCA
+767 AIPGA
-772 WMAAHKWLEI
+772 WMAAHRWLEN

-789 GWELFAGPGV
+789 GWELFAGPGL

-809 SSQALKA
+809 SAQAVKA
-816 ATANPVRSLRAE
+816 AMANPARSLRAE

>member
-1 VYRKRTYLAGVTGYK
+1 
-16 SLFIKKSEN
+16 
-25 WGFFWGISGMLQNYL
+25 MLQNYL
-40 KTAIRSLMRNG
+40 KTAVRCLLRKG
-51 LYSAINILGLS
+51 LYSTINIIGLS

-79 SFDRFFTNSNR
+79 SFDRFFANSSR

-116 PHFAAKVPAIQS
+116 PHFAARVPAIQS

-142 NDVQPQQVALADF
+142 QDVQPQQVALADF

-162 LPFLHGDPKSCLLQP
+162 FRFLYGDPASCLLRP
-177 HSIVLT
+177 NSIVLT
-183 ESLAKKQF
+183 ESVARKQF
-191 GTTNVVGKTIQIKGH
+191 GATNVVGKTIRIK
-206 DIFTPYVVTG
+206 DKDSFAPYLVTG

-228 YEAMLPFHESP
+228 YEVMLPFHESP

-246 NWFGSFLTTYVL
+246 NWFGAFLTTYVV
-258 LAPNTDIKTVNEQI
+258 LAPNVDVRAVDGQI
-272 ERTYKSDAGPAIRM
+272 ERAYKSDAGPAIGM
-286 IEQKYHFTDKTVYT
+286 VEQKYHFKDKTVYS

-306 MHLDTQMSADIAN
+306 MHLDTQMNSEGIAN
-319 TSNSIYSY
+319 TSSPIYSY
-327 LLSGIAIFI
+327 LLTGIAIFI

-359 GVRKVVGG
+359 GVRKVIGG
-367 SRRQLMGQFMGES
+367 SRGQLMGQFMGES

-413 YLLDARLVATFIGLY
+413 YLLDVRLVATFIGLY

-464 QKGLVILQFTLAS
+464 QKGLVVLQFGLAA
-477 FVIIATTVMFSQ
+477 FVIIVTAVLFSQ

-517 TELLRSELTKD
+517 AQLLRTELTKD

-545 GTINGNQG
+545 GVINGHVG

-563 HYLPLLKIPV
+563 HYLLSLKIPV

-582 YAMDTTNAVLVN
+582 YPTDTVNAVLVN

-612 FGRDSTRLQVV
+612 MGRDSTRMQVV

-628 YHFEALNTEI
+628 YHFEPLNTEI

-654 YIRIRPKTEAAS
+654 YIRIRPKSEAAS
-666 LAYLEKVFHRLY
+666 LAYLEKVFHRLF

-686 FMNETNL
+686 FMNETNVKN
-693 QHYESEARWKQ
+693 YESEARWKQ

-742 GASVASVVRI
+742 GASVANVVRI
-752 LSRDFLGLVLLSLVV
+752 LSRDFLLLVLLSLVL
-767 AIPCA
+767 AIPGA
-772 WMAAHKWLEI
+772 WMAAHRWLEN

-809 SSQALKA
+809 SAQAVKA
-816 ATANPVRSLRAE
+816 AMANPARSLRAD

>member
-1 VYRKRTYLAGVTGYK
+1 MGYK
-16 SLFIKKSEN
+16 SLFIKETEK
-25 WGFFWGISGMLQNYL
+25 WGLFWGISGMLQNYL
-40 KTAIRSLMRNG
+40 KTAVRSLMRNG

-79 SFDRFFTNSNR
+79 SFDRFFTNSDR

-134 SYREIKTN
+134 SYREMKTN

-162 LPFLHGDPKSCLLQP
+162 FPFLHGDPKSCLLRP
-177 HSIVLT
+177 NAIVLT
-183 ESLAKKQF
+183 ESVAKKQF
-191 GTTNVVGKTIQIKGH
+191 GTTNVVGKTIEIKDH
-206 DIFTPYVVTG
+206 DIFTPYMVTG
-216 VTQDCPQNSSVQ
+216 VTQDCPANSSVQ
-228 YEAMLPFHESP
+228 YEVVLPFHESP
-239 EEEAKGE
+239 EEEAKGM
-246 NWFGSFLTTYVL
+246 NWFGSFLTTYVV
-258 LAPNTDIKTVNEQI
+258 LAPNSDIKTVNEQM
-272 ERTYKSDAGPAIRM
+272 ERTYKSDAGPMIRVV
-286 IEQKYHFTDKTVYT
+286 EQKYHFTDKTAYT

-306 MHLDTQMSADIAN
+306 MHLDTQMNSEGIAN
-319 TSNSIYSY
+319 ASNPIYSY

-367 SRRQLMGQFMGES
+367 SRRQLIGQFMGES
-380 MLLALAAFLLALIEV
+380 MLLALAAFLLALVEV
-395 QLTLP
+395 QLALP
-400 VFNHL
+400 VFNQL

-441 VLSGFDPAQTLYNR
+441 VLSGFDPAETLYNR

-477 FVIIATTVMFSQ
+477 FVIMATAVLFSQ

-502 SNLIRMYKQNLTVGE
+502 SNLIRLYKQSLTVGE
-517 TELLRSELTKD
+517 AQLLRTELTKG

-533 VSGKDAGYSFTG
+533 VSGKDVGYSFTG
-545 GTINGNQG
+545 GTINGHVG
-553 TGFVYATIDP
+553 VGFVYATIDP

-582 YAMDTTNAVLVN
+582 YATDTTNAVLVN

-612 FGRDSTRLQVV
+612 FGPDSTRLQVV

-628 YHFEALNTEI
+628 YHLEPLNTEI
-638 KPQLFVMPSR
+638 KPQLFVMPQR

-666 LAYLEKVFHRLY
+666 LAYLEKVFHRLF

-693 QHYESEARWKQ
+693 KNYESEARWKQ

-742 GASVASVVRI
+742 GASVTSVVRI
-752 LSRDFLGLVLLSLVV
+752 LSRDFLGLVLLSLVL
-767 AIPCA
+767 AMPCA
-772 WMAAHKWLEI
+772 WMAAHQWLQN
-782 YPYRIRL
+782 YPYRIGL
-789 GWELFAGPGV
+789 HWELFAVPCM
-799 LVVLIAVMTV
+799 LVVVIALVTV
-809 SSQALKA
+809 SAQALKA
-816 ATANPVRSLRAE
+816 AMMNPVRSLRAE

>member
-1 VYRKRTYLAGVTGYK
+1 ML
-16 SLFIKKSEN
+16 IKGSEK

-40 KTAIRSLMRNG
+40 KTAIRSLTRNG

-79 SFDRFFTNSNR
+79 SFDRFFANSNR

-101 MGNVHRMGITGYFQG
+101 MGNVHRLGVTGYLQG
-116 PHFAAKVPAIQS
+116 PHFAARVPAIQS
-128 FVRVQH
+128 FVRVRH
-134 SYREIKTN
+134 SHREIKTIK
-142 NDVQPQQVALADF
+142 DVQPQEVALADF
-155 NFFAVFS
+155 NFFSVFS
-162 LPFLHGDPKSCLLQP
+162 FPFLHGDPKSCLLQP
-177 HSIVLT
+177 NSVVLT
-183 ESLAKKQF
+183 ESVAKKQF
-191 GTTNVVGKTIQIKGH
+191 GTTNVVGKTIEIKDK

-228 YEAMLPFHESP
+228 YEVMLPFHESP
-239 EEEAKGE
+239 EEETRAE
-246 NWFGSFLTTYVL
+246 NWFGGFLTTYVV
-258 LAPNTDIKTVNEQI
+258 LAPNADVKAVDGQI
-272 ERTYKSDAGPAIRM
+272 ERAYKTDAGAAIR
-286 IEQKYHFTDKTVYT
+286 IVEQKFHFTDKTVYT

-306 MHLDTQMSADIAN
+306 MHLDTQMASDGIAYS
-319 TSNSIYSY
+319 SNPIYSY
-327 LLSGIAIFI
+327 ILSGIAIFI

-367 SRRQLMGQFMGES
+367 SRGQLMGQFMGES
-380 MLLALAAFLLALIEV
+380 MLLALAAFLLALVEV

-413 YLLDARLVATFIGLY
+413 YLLDGRLVATFIGLY

-455 FMPAGKNYL
+455 FMPASKNYL

-477 FVIIATTVMFSQ
+477 FVIILTTVLFSQ

-517 TELLRSELTKD
+517 ARLLRAELTKD
-528 PDFLD
+528 PDFID
-533 VSGKDAGYSFTG
+533 VSAKDAGYSFTG

-553 TGFVYATIDP
+553 TGFVFATVDP

-582 YAMDTTNAVLVN
+582 YPTDTTNAVLVN

-612 FGRDSTRLQVV
+612 FGPDSTRLQVV

-628 YHFEALNTEI
+628 YHFEPLNTEI
-638 KPQLFVMPSR
+638 KPQLFVLPSR
-648 GNLGDL
+648 GYLGDL
-654 YIRIRPKTEAAS
+654 YIRIRPTTEAAS

-678 PLNPFSPT
+678 PLSPFSPT

-693 QHYESEARWKQ
+693 KNYESEARWKQ

-752 LSRDFLGLVLLSLVV
+752 LSRDFLLLVLLSLVL
-767 AIPCA
+767 AIPGA
-772 WMAAHKWLEI
+772 WIAAHKWLEN

-789 GWELFAGPGV
+789 HWELFTVPCV
-799 LVVLIAVMTV
+799 LVVVIALATV
-809 SSQALKA
+809 SVQALRA
-816 ATANPVRSLRAE
+816 AMANPVESLRSAE

>member
-1 VYRKRTYLAGVTGYK
+1 ML
-16 SLFIKKSEN
+16 IKGSEK

-40 KTAIRSLMRNG
+40 KTAIRSLTRNG
-51 LYSAINILGLS
+51 LYSTINILGLS

-79 SFDRFFTNSNR
+79 SFDRFFANSNR

-101 MGNVHRMGITGYFQG
+101 MGNVHRLGVTGYLQG
-116 PHFAAKVPAIQS
+116 PHFAARVPAIQS
-128 FVRVQH
+128 FVRVRH
-134 SYREIKTN
+134 SHREIKTIK
-142 NDVQPQQVALADF
+142 DVQPQEVALADF
-155 NFFAVFS
+155 NFFSVFS
-162 LPFLHGDPKSCLLQP
+162 FPFLHGDPKSCLLQP
-177 HSIVLT
+177 NSVVLT
-183 ESLAKKQF
+183 ESVAKKQF
-191 GTTNVVGKTIQIKGH
+191 GTTNVVGKTIEIKDK

-228 YEAMLPFHESP
+228 YEVMLPFHESP
-239 EEEAKGE
+239 EEETRAE
-246 NWFGSFLTTYVL
+246 NWFGGFLTTYVV
-258 LAPNTDIKTVNEQI
+258 LAPNADVKAVDGQI
-272 ERTYKSDAGPAIRM
+272 ERAYKTDAGAAIR
-286 IEQKYHFTDKTVYT
+286 IVEQKFHFTDKTVYT

-306 MHLDTQMSADIAN
+306 MHLDTQMASDGIAYS
-319 TSNSIYSY
+319 SNPIYSY
-327 LLSGIAIFI
+327 ILSGIAIFI

-367 SRRQLMGQFMGES
+367 SRGQLMGQFMGES
-380 MLLALAAFLLALIEV
+380 MLLALAAFLLALVEV

-413 YLLDARLVATFIGLY
+413 YLLDGRLVATFIGLY

-455 FMPAGKNYL
+455 FMPASKNYL

-477 FVIIATTVMFSQ
+477 FVIILTTVLFSQ

-517 TELLRSELTKD
+517 ARLLRAELTKD
-528 PDFLD
+528 PDFID
-533 VSGKDAGYSFTG
+533 VSAKDAGYSFTG

-553 TGFVYATIDP
+553 TGFVFATVDP

-582 YAMDTTNAVLVN
+582 YPTDTTNAVLVN

-612 FGRDSTRLQVV
+612 FGPDSTRLQVV

-628 YHFEALNTEI
+628 YHFEPLNTEI
-638 KPQLFVMPSR
+638 KPQLFVLPSR
-648 GNLGDL
+648 GYLGDL
-654 YIRIRPKTEAAS
+654 YIRIRPTTEAAS

-678 PLNPFSPT
+678 PLSPFSPT

-693 QHYESEARWKQ
+693 KNYESEARWKQ

-742 GASVASVVRI
+742 GASVGSVVRI
-752 LSRDFLGLVLLSLVV
+752 LSRDFLLLVLLALVL
-767 AIPCA
+767 AIPGA
-772 WMAAHKWLEI
+772 WIAAHKWLEN

-789 GWELFAGPGV
+789 HWELFTVPCV
-799 LVVLIAVMTV
+799 LVVVIALATV
-809 SSQALKA
+809 SVQALRA
-816 ATANPVRSLRAE
+816 AMANPVRSLRAD

>member
-1 VYRKRTYLAGVTGYK
+1 MNYK
-16 SLFIKKSEN
+16 SLFIKKSEK

-90 TYRILNQTMDP
+90 TYRILNQITDP
-101 MGNVHRMGITGYFQG
+101 MGNVHRLSITGYPQG
-116 PHFAAKVPAIQS
+116 PHFAARVPAIQS
-128 FVRVQH
+128 FVRVQGTH
-134 SYREIKTN
+134 REIKTN
-142 NDVQPQQVALADF
+142 RDVQPQEVAMADF

-162 LPFLHGDPKSCLLQP
+162 FPFLSGDPKSCLLRP
-177 HSIVLT
+177 NSVVLT
-183 ESLAKKQF
+183 ESVAKKQF
-191 GTTNVVGKTIQIKGH
+191 GTTNVVGKTIQLKDH
-206 DIFTPYVVTG
+206 DTFSPYVVTG
-216 VTQDCPQNSSVQ
+216 VTQDCPENSSIQ
-228 YEAMLPFHESP
+228 YEMVLPFHESP
-239 EEEAKGE
+239 EEETKSE
-246 NWFGSFLTTYVL
+246 NWFGGFLTTYVV
-258 LAPNTDIKTVNEQI
+258 LAPNADIKAVDGQI
-272 ERTYKSDAGPAIRM
+272 ERAYKADAGPAIRI

-306 MHLDTQMSADIAN
+306 MHLDTQWSAGGN
-319 TSNSIYSY
+319 TSNPIYSY

-367 SRRQLMGQFMGES
+367 SRAELMGQFMGES
-380 MLLALAAFLLALIEV
+380 MLLALAAFSLAIVEV
-395 QLTLP
+395 QLMLP
-400 VFNHL
+400 IFSHL

-413 YLLDARLVATFIGLY
+413 YLLDARLVAIFIGLY

-464 QKGLVILQFTLAS
+464 QKGLVVLQFALAS
-477 FVIIATTVMFSQ
+477 FVIIVTAVLFSQ

-502 SNLIRMYKQNLTVGE
+502 SNLVTMYKQDLTVRE
-517 TELLRSELTKD
+517 ARLLRAELTKD

-533 VSGKDAGYSFTG
+533 VSAKDAGYSFRAG
-545 GTINGNQG
+545 AINGNVG

-582 YAMDTTNAVLVN
+582 YPTDTADAVLVN
-594 ETFVRNAGWTNPI
+594 ETFVQKAGWTNPI

-612 FGRDSTRLQVV
+612 LGQDSTRMQVV

-628 YHFEALNTEI
+628 YHFEPLNTEI
-638 KPQLFVMPSR
+638 KPQLFVMPQR
-648 GNLGDL
+648 GNLGDV
-654 YIRIRPKTEAAS
+654 YIRIRPKTEAES
-666 LAYLEKVFHRLY
+666 MAYLEKVFHRLF

-693 QHYESEARWKQ
+693 KNYESEARWKQ

-742 GASVASVVRI
+742 GASVVSVVRI
-752 LSRDFLGLVLLSLVV
+752 LSRDFLLLVLMALVL
-767 AIPCA
+767 AIPGA
-772 WMAAHKWLEI
+772 WMAAHQWLEN

-789 GWELFAGPGV
+789 DWALFALPCV
-799 LVVLIAVMTV
+799 LVVVIALATV
-809 SSQALKA
+809 SSQALRA
-816 ATANPVRSLRAE
+816 ATANPVRSLRAD

>member
-1 VYRKRTYLAGVTGYK
+1 MGHKL
-16 SLFIKKSEN
+16 LFINRLEK

-40 KTAIRSLMRNG
+40 KTAIRSLTRNG

-74 VKDEL
+74 VKNEL

-116 PHFAAKVPAIQS
+116 PHFAARVPAIQS

-134 SYREIKTN
+134 SYREIKAN
-142 NDVQPQQVALADF
+142 KDVQPQQVAFADV
-155 NFFAVFS
+155 NFFSVFS
-162 LPFLHGDPKSCLLQP
+162 FAFLYGDPRSCLLRP

-183 ESLAKKQF
+183 ESVAKKQF
-191 GTTNVVGKTIQIKGH
+191 GATNVVGKTIEIKDK

-228 YEAMLPFHESP
+228 YEVIVPFHESP
-239 EEEAKGE
+239 EEEANGE

-258 LAPNTDIKTVNEQI
+258 LAPDADVKSVDAQI
-272 ERTYKSDAGPAIRM
+272 ERAYKSDAGAAIRM

-300 LEPLKD
+300 LEPLRN
-306 MHLDTQMSADIAN
+306 MHLDTEMSSDIAN
-319 TSNSIYSY
+319 TNSPIFSY

-367 SRRQLMGQFMGES
+367 SRGQLMGQFMGES
-380 MLLALAAFLLALIEV
+380 MLLALAAFLLALVEV

-405 ANKSLALS
+405 AGKTLALS
-413 YLLDARLVATFIGLY
+413 YLLDAQLVATFIGLY

-477 FVIIATTVMFSQ
+477 FVIILTGVLFSQ

-502 SNLIRMYKQNLTVGE
+502 SNLIRMYKQNLTIGE
-517 TELLRSELTKD
+517 AQLLRAELTKD

-533 VSGKDAGYSFTG
+533 VSAKDAGYSFTG

-563 HYLPLLKIPV
+563 HYLPSLKIPV

-582 YAMDTTNAVLVN
+582 YPTDTTHAVLVN
-594 ETFVRNAGWTNPI
+594 ETFVRKAGWTNPI
-607 GQVVL
+607 GQVVML
-612 FGRDSTRLQVV
+612 GQDSSRRQVV

-628 YHFEALNTEI
+628 YHFEPLNTEI
-638 KPQLFVMPSR
+638 KPQLFVLPPR
-648 GNLGDL
+648 GMLGDL
-654 YIRIRPKTEAAS
+654 YLRIRPKTEAAS
-666 LAYLEKVFHRLY
+666 LAYLEKVFRRLF
-678 PLNPFSPT
+678 PLHPFSPT

-693 QHYESEARWKQ
+693 QHYEVEARWKQ

-752 LSRDFLGLVLLSLVV
+752 LSRDFLLLVLLSLVL
-767 AIPCA
+767 AIPGA
-772 WMAAHKWLEI
+772 WIAAHKWLEN

-789 GWELFAGPGV
+789 GWELFTGPGL
-799 LVVLIAVMTV
+799 LVVVIALATV
-809 SSQALKA
+809 SVQALKA
-816 ATANPVRSLRAE
+816 ATASPVRSLRAE

>member
-1 VYRKRTYLAGVTGYK
+1 ML
-16 SLFIKKSEN
+16 IKGSEK

-40 KTAIRSLMRNG
+40 KTAIRSLTRNG

-79 SFDRFFTNSNR
+79 SFDRFFANSNR

-101 MGNVHRMGITGYFQG
+101 MGNVHRLGVTGYLQG
-116 PHFAAKVPAIQS
+116 PHFAARVPAIQS
-128 FVRVQH
+128 FVRVRH
-134 SYREIKTN
+134 SHREIKTIK
-142 NDVQPQQVALADF
+142 DVQPQEVALADF
-155 NFFAVFS
+155 NFFSVFS
-162 LPFLHGDPKSCLLQP
+162 FPFLHGDPKSCLLQP
-177 HSIVLT
+177 NSVVLT
-183 ESLAKKQF
+183 ESVAKKQF
-191 GTTNVVGKTIQIKGH
+191 GTTNVVGKTIEIKDK

-228 YEAMLPFHESP
+228 YEVMLPFHESP
-239 EEEAKGE
+239 EEETRAE
-246 NWFGSFLTTYVL
+246 NWFGGFLTTYVV
-258 LAPNTDIKTVNEQI
+258 LAPNADVKAVDGQI
-272 ERTYKSDAGPAIRM
+272 ERAYKTDAGAAIR
-286 IEQKYHFTDKTVYT
+286 IVEQKFHFTDKTVYT

-306 MHLDTQMSADIAN
+306 MHLDTQMASDGIAYS
-319 TSNSIYSY
+319 SNPIYSY
-327 LLSGIAIFI
+327 ILSGIAIFI

-367 SRRQLMGQFMGES
+367 SRGQLMGQFMGES
-380 MLLALAAFLLALIEV
+380 MLLALAAFLLALVEV

-413 YLLDARLVATFIGLY
+413 YLLDGRLVATFIGLY

-455 FMPAGKNYL
+455 FMPASKNYL

-477 FVIIATTVMFSQ
+477 FVIILTTVLFSQ

-517 TELLRSELTKD
+517 ARLLRAELTKD
-528 PDFLD
+528 PDFID
-533 VSGKDAGYSFTG
+533 VSAKDAGYSFTG

-553 TGFVYATIDP
+553 TGFVFATVDP

-582 YAMDTTNAVLVN
+582 YPTDTTNAVLVN

-612 FGRDSTRLQVV
+612 FGPDSTRLQVV

-628 YHFEALNTEI
+628 YHFEPLNTEI
-638 KPQLFVMPSR
+638 KPQLFVLPSR
-648 GNLGDL
+648 GYLGDL
-654 YIRIRPKTEAAS
+654 YIRIRPTTEAAS

-678 PLNPFSPT
+678 PLSPFSPT

-693 QHYESEARWKQ
+693 KNYESEARWKQ

-742 GASVASVVRI
+742 GASVGSVVRI
-752 LSRDFLGLVLLSLVV
+752 LSRDFLLLVLLALVL
-767 AIPCA
+767 AIPGA
-772 WMAAHKWLEI
+772 WIAAHKWLEN

-789 GWELFAGPGV
+789 HWELFTVPCV
-799 LVVLIAVMTV
+799 LVVVIALATV
-809 SSQALKA
+809 SVQALRA
-816 ATANPVRSLRAE
+816 AIASPIRSLRAD

>member
-1 VYRKRTYLAGVTGYK
+1 ML
-16 SLFIKKSEN
+16 IKGSEK

-40 KTAIRSLMRNG
+40 KTAIRSLTRNG

-79 SFDRFFTNSNR
+79 SFDRFFANSNR

-101 MGNVHRMGITGYFQG
+101 MGNVHRLGVTGYLQG
-116 PHFAAKVPAIQS
+116 PHFAARVPAIQS
-128 FVRVQH
+128 FVRVRH
-134 SYREIKTN
+134 SHREIKTIK
-142 NDVQPQQVALADF
+142 DVQPQEVALADF
-155 NFFAVFS
+155 NFFSVFS
-162 LPFLHGDPKSCLLQP
+162 FPFLHGDPKSCLLQP
-177 HSIVLT
+177 NSVVLT
-183 ESLAKKQF
+183 ESVAKKQF
-191 GTTNVVGKTIQIKGH
+191 GTTNVVGKTIEIKDK

-228 YEAMLPFHESP
+228 YEVMLPFHESP
-239 EEEAKGE
+239 EEETRAE
-246 NWFGSFLTTYVL
+246 NWFGGFLTTYVV
-258 LAPNTDIKTVNEQI
+258 LAPNADVKAVDGQI
-272 ERTYKSDAGPAIRM
+272 ERAYKTDAGAAIR
-286 IEQKYHFTDKTVYT
+286 IVEQKFHFTDKTVYT

-306 MHLDTQMSADIAN
+306 MHLDTQMASDGIAYS
-319 TSNSIYSY
+319 SNPIYSY
-327 LLSGIAIFI
+327 ILSGIAIFI

-367 SRRQLMGQFMGES
+367 SRGQLMGQFMGES
-380 MLLALAAFLLALIEV
+380 MLLALAAFLLALVEV

-413 YLLDARLVATFIGLY
+413 YLLDGRLVATFIGLY

-455 FMPAGKNYL
+455 FMPASKNYL

-477 FVIIATTVMFSQ
+477 FVIILTAVLFSQ

-517 TELLRSELTKD
+517 ARLLRAELTKD
-528 PDFLD
+528 PDFID
-533 VSGKDAGYSFTG
+533 VSAKDAGYSFTG

-553 TGFVYATIDP
+553 TGFVFATVDP

-582 YAMDTTNAVLVN
+582 YPTDTTNAVLVN

-612 FGRDSTRLQVV
+612 FGPDSTRLQVV

-628 YHFEALNTEI
+628 YHFEPLNTEI
-638 KPQLFVMPSR
+638 KPQLFVLPSR
-648 GNLGDL
+648 GYLGDL
-654 YIRIRPKTEAAS
+654 YIRIRPTTEAAS

-678 PLNPFSPT
+678 PLSPFSPT

-693 QHYESEARWKQ
+693 KNYESEARWKQ

-742 GASVASVVRI
+742 GASVGSVVRI
-752 LSRDFLGLVLLSLVV
+752 LSRDFLLLVLLALVL
-767 AIPCA
+767 AIPGA
-772 WMAAHKWLEI
+772 WIAAHKWLEN

-789 GWELFAGPGV
+789 HWELFTVPCV
-799 LVVLIAVMTV
+799 LVVVIALATV
-809 SSQALKA
+809 SVQALRA
-816 ATANPVRSLRAE
+816 AIASPVRSLRAE

>member
-1 VYRKRTYLAGVTGYK
+1 ML
-16 SLFIKKSEN
+16 IKGSEK

-40 KTAIRSLMRNG
+40 KTAIRSLTRNG
-51 LYSAINILGLS
+51 LYSTINILGLS

-79 SFDRFFTNSNR
+79 SFDRFFANSNR

-101 MGNVHRMGITGYFQG
+101 MGNVHRLGVTGYLQG
-116 PHFAAKVPAIQS
+116 PHFAARVPAIQS
-128 FVRVQH
+128 FVRVRH
-134 SYREIKTN
+134 SHREIKTIK
-142 NDVQPQQVALADF
+142 DVQPQEVALADF
-155 NFFAVFS
+155 NFFSVFS
-162 LPFLHGDPKSCLLQP
+162 FPFLHGDPKSCLLQP
-177 HSIVLT
+177 NSVVLT
-183 ESLAKKQF
+183 ESVAKKQF
-191 GTTNVVGKTIQIKGH
+191 GTTNVVGKTIEIKDK

-228 YEAMLPFHESP
+228 YEVMLPFHESP
-239 EEEAKGE
+239 EEETRAE
-246 NWFGSFLTTYVL
+246 NWFGGFLTTYVV
-258 LAPNTDIKTVNEQI
+258 LAPNADVKAVDGQI
-272 ERTYKSDAGPAIRM
+272 ERAYKTDAGAAIR
-286 IEQKYHFTDKTVYT
+286 IVEQKFHFTDKTVYT

-306 MHLDTQMSADIAN
+306 MHLDTQMASDGIAYS
-319 TSNSIYSY
+319 SNPIYSY
-327 LLSGIAIFI
+327 ILSGIAIFI

-367 SRRQLMGQFMGES
+367 SRGQLMGQFMGES
-380 MLLALAAFLLALIEV
+380 MLLALAAFLLALVEV

-413 YLLDARLVATFIGLY
+413 YLLDGRLVATFIGLY

-455 FMPAGKNYL
+455 FMPASKNYL

-477 FVIIATTVMFSQ
+477 FVIILTAVLFSQ

-517 TELLRSELTKD
+517 ARLLRAELTKD
-528 PDFLD
+528 PDFID
-533 VSGKDAGYSFTG
+533 VSAKDAGYSFTG

-553 TGFVYATIDP
+553 TGFVFATVDP

-582 YAMDTTNAVLVN
+582 YPTDTTNAVLVN

-612 FGRDSTRLQVV
+612 FGPDSTRLQVV

-628 YHFEALNTEI
+628 YHFEPLNTEI
-638 KPQLFVMPSR
+638 KPQLFVLPSR
-648 GNLGDL
+648 GYLGDL
-654 YIRIRPKTEAAS
+654 YIRIRPTTEAAS

-678 PLNPFSPT
+678 PLSPFSPT

-693 QHYESEARWKQ
+693 KNYESEARWKQ

-742 GASVASVVRI
+742 GASVGSVVRI
-752 LSRDFLGLVLLSLVV
+752 LSRDFLLLVLLALVL
-767 AIPCA
+767 AIPGA
-772 WMAAHKWLEI
+772 WIAAHKWLEN

-789 GWELFAGPGV
+789 HWELFTVPCV
-799 LVVLIAVMTV
+799 LVVVIALATV
-809 SSQALKA
+809 SVQALRA
-816 ATANPVRSLRAE
+816 AIASPVRSLRAE

>member
-1 VYRKRTYLAGVTGYK
+1 ML
-16 SLFIKKSEN
+16 IKGSEK

-40 KTAIRSLMRNG
+40 KTAIRSLTRNG
-51 LYSAINILGLS
+51 LYSTINILGLS

-79 SFDRFFTNSNR
+79 SFDRFFANSNR

-101 MGNVHRMGITGYFQG
+101 MGNVHRLGVTGYLQG
-116 PHFAAKVPAIQS
+116 PHFAARVPAIQS
-128 FVRVQH
+128 FVRVRH
-134 SYREIKTN
+134 SHREIKTIK
-142 NDVQPQQVALADF
+142 DVQPQEVALADF
-155 NFFAVFS
+155 NFFSVFS
-162 LPFLHGDPKSCLLQP
+162 FPFLHGDPKSCLLQP
-177 HSIVLT
+177 NSVVLT
-183 ESLAKKQF
+183 ESVAKKQF
-191 GTTNVVGKTIQIKGH
+191 GTTNVVGKTIEIKDK

-228 YEAMLPFHESP
+228 YEVMLPFHESP
-239 EEEAKGE
+239 EEETRAE
-246 NWFGSFLTTYVL
+246 NWFGGFLTTYVV
-258 LAPNTDIKTVNEQI
+258 LAPNADVKAVDGQI
-272 ERTYKSDAGPAIRM
+272 ERAYKTDAGAAIR
-286 IEQKYHFTDKTVYT
+286 IVEQKFHFTDKTVYT

-306 MHLDTQMSADIAN
+306 MHLDTQMASDGIAYS
-319 TSNSIYSY
+319 SNPIYSY
-327 LLSGIAIFI
+327 ILSGIAIFI

-367 SRRQLMGQFMGES
+367 SRGQLMGQFMGES
-380 MLLALAAFLLALIEV
+380 MLLALAAFLLALVEV

-413 YLLDARLVATFIGLY
+413 YLLDGRLVATFIGLY

-455 FMPAGKNYL
+455 FMPASKNYL

-477 FVIIATTVMFSQ
+477 FVIILTTVLFSQ

-517 TELLRSELTKD
+517 ARLLRAELTKD
-528 PDFLD
+528 PDFID
-533 VSGKDAGYSFTG
+533 VSAKDAGYSFTG

-553 TGFVYATIDP
+553 TGFVFATVDP

-582 YAMDTTNAVLVN
+582 YPTDTTNAVLVN

-612 FGRDSTRLQVV
+612 FGPDSTRLQVV

-628 YHFEALNTEI
+628 YHFEPLNTEI
-638 KPQLFVMPSR
+638 KPQLFVLPSR
-648 GNLGDL
+648 GYLGDL
-654 YIRIRPKTEAAS
+654 YIRIRPTTEAAS

-678 PLNPFSPT
+678 PLSPFSPT

-693 QHYESEARWKQ
+693 KNYESEARWKQ

-742 GASVASVVRI
+742 GASVGSVVRI
-752 LSRDFLGLVLLSLVV
+752 LSRDFLLLVLLALVL
-767 AIPCA
+767 AIPGA
-772 WMAAHKWLEI
+772 WIAAHKWLEN

-789 GWELFAGPGV
+789 HWELFTVPCV
-799 LVVLIAVMTV
+799 LVVVIALATV
-809 SSQALKA
+809 SVQALRA
-816 ATANPVRSLRAE
+816 AIASPIRSLRAD